1 MRTTFEKAE
10 RIFRAGLSAVDAGK
24 LVRAGLKR
32 TGGTL
37 AVQGRVFD
45 LEAWQ
50 RIFVIAIGK
59 ASGSLA
65 SGFMDILGDRVSEGL
80 VTCRPEEL
88 AFPGRLIGIPAAHPL
103 PDGESVRAAEF
114 AVLLAR
120 QAGAND
126 VVFFLVSGGGSSHL
140 CLPAPGIS
148 LEDKRRVTN
157 ELLKAGADI
166 RELNIVRKH
175 LSLIKGGGLARE
187 AFPATVIGLIVSD
200 VIGNDLE
207 AIASGPAHWDHSTYG
222 DAIGVLERYGLWQD
236 SPPSIRD
243 VLESGRAGRRPETP
257 KADDPVFSRVHSFI
271 IGDNRTALEA
281 ARAKAVDIGCDTMII
296 SDSDHGE
303 ARVVARTYCD
313 WLRNEMPDSGHSETP
328 RCFLAGGEITVTV
341 RGKGLGGRNTEF
353 VLACLL
359 ELPPSSSGWLVLS
372 LGTDGRDGPTDAAGA
387 WADET
392 SKRLAVA
399 GGLDPAC
406 YLAEN
411 DSYSFF
417 QKTGR
422 LIMTG
427 PTGTNVM
434 DLRMFIIDRA

>member
-10 RIFRAGLSAVDAGK
+10 RIFRAGLAAVDAGK
-24 LVRAGLKR
+24 LIRAGLKR

-45 LEAWQ
+45 LDAWDK
-50 RIFVIAIGK
+50 IFVIAIGK

-80 VTCRPEEL
+80 VTCRPEESP
-88 AFPGRLIGIPAAHPL
+88 FPDRLTGIPAAHPL
-103 PDGESVRAAEF
+103 PDGESVRAAEL
-114 AVLLAR
+114 AVRLAR

-140 CLPAPGIS
+140 CLPAPGVS
-148 LEDKRRVTN
+148 LEDKRGVTDG
-157 ELLKAGADI
+157 LLKAGADI

-187 AFPATVIGLIVSD
+187 AFPATLISLIVSD

-207 AIASGPAHWDHSTYG
+207 AIASGPAHWDTSTYG

-236 SPPSIRD
+236 SPPSLKN
-243 VLESGRAGRRPETP
+243 VLESGRSGLRAETP
-257 KADDPVFSRVHSFI
+257 KAVDPVFSRVHSFI

-281 ARAKAVDIGCDTMII
+281 ARAKAVEIGCETLLI
-296 SDSDHGE
+296 SDPDHGE
-303 ARVVARTYCD
+303 ARVVARAYCD
-313 WLRNEMPDSGHSETP
+313 WLRNRIPASGNSGTP
-328 RCFLAGGEITVTV
+328 LCVLAGGELTVMV

-359 ELPPSSSGWLVLS
+359 ELPPSAPGWLVLS

-392 SKRLAVA
+392 SRRLAAA
-399 GGLDPAC
+399 GDLDPAC
-406 YLAEN
+406 YLADN

-434 DLRMFIIDRA
+434 DLRMFIIDHA